1 MKVRV
6 RFSPDVAHTVRER
19 IWRPGQQLKT
29 DSDGRVTVEFVA
41 AGEME
46 LVSWILSYGM
56 HAEVLDPP
64 ELRQEVKRQIREMR
78 QYYRSKD
85 KKTEKTGKRHG

>member
-1 MKVRV
+1 
-6 RFSPDVAHTVRER
+6 
-19 IWRPGQQLKT
+19 
-29 DSDGRVTVEFVA
+29 
-41 AGEME
+41 
-46 LVSWILSYGM
+46 M

-85 KKTEKTGKRHG
+85 KKAGKHEKRHV

>member
-1 MKVRV
+1 M
-6 RFSPDVAHTVRER
+6 PDQKISTDRE
-19 IWRPGQQLKT
+19 
-29 DSDGRVTVEFVA
+29 GRATVEFKA

-64 ELRQEVKRQIREMR
+64 ELRREVKRHVREMR
-78 QYYRSKD
+78 QYYRNKE
-85 KKTEKTGKRHG
+85 KKREKTVKQ